1 MAEAPR
7 ILIVG
12 GGCAGMHVALR
23 LQRRLRRGE
32 AEVTVVDP
40 RSYLTYQPL
49 LAEAAAGSLEP
60 RHVVVPLR
68 QALPRTRVVTRAVAS
83 IDHSRRVAVLE
94 PCCPQT
100 ADAADG
106 TAVQLEYDV
115 LVLAPGSVSR
125 VLPVPGLAE
134 SGVGFKT
141 VGEAIHLRN
150 HVLAQLDAAAAL
162 PPGPARRAALTF
174 VFVGGGYAGVEA
186 LAELADMARAACTR
200 YPEIDPAALRWV
212 LVEAADRILPEV
224 GERMGRYTVQRLRA
238 RGIEVRLRTRLV
250 CAHDGHLVFDDGE
263 ELDARTLVWTAGVA
277 PHPLVKQTGLPL
289 DERGRVRATEFLT
302 VVGTP
307 DAWTLGDA
315 AAVPDLTRGD
325 GALCAPSAQHAVR
338 QARVLADNVVATLRG
353 RELHVYR
360 HAHAG
365 SVASLGL
372 YRGVAQIYG
381 VRMHG
386 PLAWFVHRTYHL
398 AKLPTLNRRLRV
410 LADWTLALL
419 FPREIVSLGA
429 LEHTRADFEA
439 AAAHCPH
446 PRRPPATGG
455 DPSPRAPI

>member
-1 MAEAPR
+1 MADAPR

-32 AEVTVVDP
+32 AQVTVVDP

-83 IDHSRRVAVLE
+83 IDHARRVAVLE
-94 PCCPQT
+94 PCCSQAP
-100 ADAADG
+100 DAVDG
-106 TAVQLEYDV
+106 TPAQLDYDI

-134 SGVGFKT
+134 SGIGFKT
-141 VGEAIHLRN
+141 IGEAIHLRN
-150 HVLAQLDAAAAL
+150 HVLAELDAAAAL
-162 PPGPARRAALTF
+162 PPGPAQWAALTF

-186 LAELADMARAACTR
+186 LAELEDMARAAARR
-200 YPEIDPAALRWV
+200 YPQIDPAALRWI

-224 GERMGRYTVQRLRA
+224 GERMGRYTVERLRA
-238 RGIEVRLRTRLV
+238 RGIEVRLATRLV
-250 CAHDGHLVFDDGE
+250 SAHDGHLVFDDGD

-277 PHPLVKQTGLPL
+277 PHPLVKQTDLPL
-289 DERGRVRATEFLT
+289 DERGRVRTTEFLS
-302 VVGTP
+302 VIDTP
-307 DAWTLGDA
+307 DAWALGDA
-315 AAVPDLTRGD
+315 AAVPDLARGA

-338 QARVLADNVVATLRG
+338 QARALADNLIATLRG
-353 RELHVYR
+353 RAPRPYR

-381 VRMHG
+381 IRTRG

-398 AKLPTLNRRLRV
+398 AKLPTFNRRLRV
-410 LADWTLALL
+410 VADWTLALL

-429 LEHTRADFEA
+429 LEDARADFKA
-439 AAAHCPH
+439 AAAALPT
-446 PRRPPATGG
+446 PPQCARDG
-455 DPSPRAPI
+455 R

>member
-1 MAEAPR
+1 MAEVPR

-23 LQRRLRRGE
+23 LERRLRRGE

-40 RSYLTYQPL
+40 RAYLTYQPL

-68 QALPRTRVVTRAVAS
+68 QALSRTRVVTRAVAS
-83 IDHSRRVAVLE
+83 IDHARRVAVLE
-94 PCCPQT
+94 PCCPQDP
-100 ADAADG
+100 DAVDG
-106 TAVQLEYDV
+106 TPAQLEYDV

-125 VLPVPGLAE
+125 VLAVPGLAE
-134 SGVGFKT
+134 SGIGFKT

-162 PPGPARRAALTF
+162 APGPAQWAALTF

-186 LAELADMARAACTR
+186 LAELEDMARAACRR
-200 YPEIDPAALRWV
+200 YPQIDPAALRWI

-224 GERMGRYTVQRLRA
+224 GERLGRYTVTQLQA
-238 RGIEVRLRTRLV
+238 RGVEVRLRTRLLSAV
-250 CAHDGHLVFDDGE
+250 GGHLLFDDGDE
-263 ELDARTLVWTAGVA
+263 IDARTLVWTAGVA
-277 PHPLVKQTGLPL
+277 PSPLVKQTGLPL
-289 DERGRVRATEFLT
+289 DARGRVLT
-302 VVGTP
+302 GESLRVVDTA
-307 DAWTLGDA
+307 DAWALGDA
-315 AAVPDLTRGD
+315 AAVPDLARGE
-325 GALCAPSAQHAVR
+325 GAWCAPSAQHAVR
-338 QARVLADNVVATLRG
+338 QARVLADNLVATLRG
-353 RELHVYR
+353 GQPRAYR

-381 VRMHG
+381 VRMRG
-386 PLAWFVHRTYHL
+386 PVAWFVHRTYHL

-410 LADWTLALL
+410 LADWTLALA

-429 LEHTRADFEA
+429 MEDARADFEA
-439 AAAHCPH
+439 AAAAV
-446 PRRPPATGG
+446 PPAGL
-455 DPSPRAPI
+455 

>member
-1 MAEAPR
+1 MAETPR

-32 AEVTVVDP
+32 AQVTVVDP

-83 IDHSRRVAVLE
+83 IDHSRRVALLE

-100 ADAADG
+100 AAGGAP
-106 TAVQLEYDV
+106 AQLDYDL

-134 SGVGFKT
+134 SGIGFKT

-162 PPGPARRAALTF
+162 PPGPQQWAALSF

-186 LAELADMARAACTR
+186 LAELEDMTRAAVRR
-200 YPEIDPAALRWV
+200 YPQIDPAALRWI
-212 LVEAADRILPEV
+212 LIEAADRILPEV
-224 GERMGRYTVQRLRA
+224 GARMGRYTVQRLRS
-238 RGIEVRLRTRLV
+238 RGIEVRLATRLLS
-250 CAHDGHLVFDDGE
+250 AHDGHLVFDDGDE
-263 ELDARTLVWTAGVA
+263 MDARTLVWTAGVA
-277 PHPLVKQTGLPL
+277 PHPLLKQTGLPL
-289 DERGRVRATEFLT
+289 DERGRVRTSEFLS
-302 VVGTP
+302 VIDTP
-307 DAWTLGDA
+307 DAWALGDA
-315 AAVPDLTRGD
+315 AAVPDLARGQ

-338 QARVLADNVVATLRG
+338 QARVLADNLIATLRG
-353 RELHVYR
+353 RAPRAYR

-381 VRMHG
+381 IRMRG

-398 AKLPTLNRRLRV
+398 AKLPTFNRRLRV

-429 LEHTRADFEA
+429 LEDARADFQA
-439 AAAHCPH
+439 AAATSADPD
-446 PRRPPATGG
+446 PR
-455 DPSPRAPI
+455 